1 MIIMLTM
8 TRLDDDD
15 SGGSIPSILHDKWE
29 NMQRIKFWALL
40 LCSSFSPWSKCSR
53 RSTHN
58 ERPSVEQLQTHIRVG
73 WGWLAG

>member
-40 LCSSFSPWSKCSR
+40 LRSSFPLGQ
-53 RSTHN
+53 
-58 ERPSVEQLQTHIRVG
+58 SVAVDRHTMRDLQ
-73 WGWLAG
+73 